1 MSEFDNCNKRL
12 KVQIV
17 QYLND
22 AKACLISK
30 DINNASAFVHN
41 AKILTQRISLYDLGK
56 SLEYDVS
63 AVETK
68 IKAEQLAQSADEKI
82 DMYQFQDALELIKM
96 ALRLVPENKK
106 YKYTYRKL
114 SEAIE
119 ETKQEKV
126 KHEHQEWEENEK
138 KADEYYQKAVQYKNN
153 GNYQAALKEIENA
166 KFYAEKAYIKD
177 NKYIILKN
185 QIISVKKSSNKQ
197 IQEKDNSK
205 AEQKNRIL
213 IQKYCS
219 ISKMLNHA

>member
-138 KADEYYQKAVQYKNN
+138 KLMNTTKKLFNIKITVIIKLHLKKLKMRSFMQKK
-153 GNYQAALKEIENA
+153 
-166 KFYAEKAYIKD
+166 
-177 NKYIILKN
+177 
-185 QIISVKKSSNKQ
+185 
-197 IQEKDNSK
+197 
-205 AEQKNRIL
+205 
-213 IQKYCS
+213 
-219 ISKMLNHA
+219 HT